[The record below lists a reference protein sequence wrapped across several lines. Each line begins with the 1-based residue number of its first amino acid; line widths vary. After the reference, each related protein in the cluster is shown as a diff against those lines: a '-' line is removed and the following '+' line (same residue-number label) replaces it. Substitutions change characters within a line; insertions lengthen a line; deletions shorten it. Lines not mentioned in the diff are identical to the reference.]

1 MANIIAFEGIP
12 GAGKTTAIN
21 TLLKNGSL
29 FNCAV
34 VPELYMGKLDSLSG
48 SKSYLDAEID
58 KSSIIND
65 TKNHYDN
72 ILLDRTFLSTIAYCY
87 AKSKVDGD
95 ASTYLDLLRYFKYL
109 DSKHNLI
116 RPTCLFYL
124 NITIPESIKRR
135 EKFSKI
141 DELHNWFDPE
151 FLKHFSE
158 FYDQKMNRFNMPG
171 CILIDTTNLSKGS
184 VTKKIMSI
192 LKK

>member
-72 ILLDRTFLSTIAYCY
+72 ILFRIFQVLIKLLLMGDHMCFLPQ
-87 AKSKVDGD
+87 
-95 ASTYLDLLRYFKYL
+95 L
-109 DSKHNLI
+109 
-116 RPTCLFYL
+116 
-124 NITIPESIKRR
+124 
-135 EKFSKI
+135 
-141 DELHNWFDPE
+141 
-151 FLKHFSE
+151 
-158 FYDQKMNRFNMPG
+158 Q
-171 CILIDTTNLSKGS
+171 
-184 VTKKIMSI
+184 
-192 LKK
+192 